1 MPCVALARGM
11 RQTAPHTGPVFDDRT
26 DNNPCGRKIL
36 TTVGGVSVAA
46 ESLCPMHW
54 TFVHGQADYKLP
66 VVLEP

>member
-1 MPCVALARGM
+1 MPCTALARGM
-11 RQTAPHTGPVFDDRT
+11 RQTPPHTGVAFNDAT

-36 TTVGGVSVAA
+36 TTVNGVSVAA

-54 TFVHGQADYKLP
+54 IFAHGQRDYILP